1 MAPSPTQP
9 AIGFR
14 EYARFLARY
23 MKPRMH
29 LVLALGVTLF
39 INIGLMLVNPQIL
52 RSFIDLAMA
61 GGAQPALTRMAL
73 TFIGV
78 AVLQQLIG
86 VLVVYVT
93 ENLGWAT
100 TNDLRLDLA
109 RYCLGLDMSFH
120 TSHTPGEMIER
131 IDGDV
136 MALSNFFSQFILQ
149 VFGNMLLVVGILMVL
164 LLEDW
169 RVSPLADPVRGHDRG
184 RAAAP
189 GQHSRQQLGRGTPS
203 PAPTCTGSWKSGS
216 PAPKISAPTTPVNYV
231 LDRFYRLTRTLM
243 RKTIQ
248 AGLKLNILLN
258 TTWTLFA
265 VGNAVAFPDLR
276 GAVPFQ
282 HNHPRHRLYDHLLH
296 QHAQLAAGAHHPADA
311 GSAASRRQPDPHH
324 GHPAH
329 PGQDPGRARIPAAR
343 SARASPWPA
352 GGRASKT

>member
-61 GGAQPALTRMAL
+61 GGAPSALTRMAL

-93 ENLGWAT
+93 ENLGWAS

-149 VFGNMLLVVGILMVL
+149 VFGNMLLVVGILGVL
-164 LLEDW
+164 MLEDW
-169 RVSPLADPVRGHDRG
+169 RVSLSLTLFVVITVVVLMRLANV
-184 RAAAP
+184 AV
-189 GQHSRQQLGRGTPS
+189 SSWETERQSSANLYGFLEERLSGTEDIRS
-203 PAPTCTGSWKSGS
+203 NNARD
-216 PAPKISAPTTPVNYV
+216 YV
-231 LDRFYRLTRTLM
+231 LNRFYELTRTLM

-248 AGLKLNILLN
+248 AALKMNILLN
-258 TTWTLFA
+258 TTWVLFA
-265 VGNAVAFPDLR
+265 VGNAVAFLI
-276 GAVPFQ
+276 
-282 HNHPRHRLYDHLLH
+282 
-296 QHAQLAAGAHHPADA
+296 
-311 GSAASRRQPDPHH
+311 SAALF
-324 GHPAH
+324 
-329 PGQDPGRARIPAAR
+329 R
-343 SARASPWPA
+343 SNIITLGTVYMIMYYSNMLNW
-352 GGRASKT
+352 